1 MATKSWLTKN
11 NVLYTEK
18 NVSQDGVA
26 DELFALG
33 YRTTRVFVDDR
44 VGGQVIVGYNTK
56 RLAEALL

>member
-33 YRTTRVFVDDR
+33 YRTTPVIVDDR